1 MNDKVD
7 IEQRKHSL
15 CGQINDVVCYFGK
28 RQSFVKLKLMR
39 TYCTSFYG
47 SVLLMDFSHPAISAF
62 CTTWRKGI
70 RRIWGIP
77 YCTHGSLL
85 PVMSNYLPL
94 LDELCCR
101 SAAFIKSCLE
111 SDSPIVSAVAHYGVY
126 YGRMNSHIG
135 RNAFFCCSRDDV
147 ADILCF
153 TRCMVSRY
161 VDEYISPQLRA
172 SVLLLLELL
181 FTRDGSF
188 SCSLLSL
195 HEIDELI
202 DIVCTL

>member
-1 MNDKVD
+1 MK
-7 IEQRKHSL
+7 
-15 CGQINDVVCYFGK
+15 
-28 RQSFVKLKLMR
+28 

-47 SVLLMDFSHPAISAF
+47 SVLWDLSHPAISVF
-62 CTTWRKGI
+62 CTTWRKGL

-77 YCTHGSLL
+77 YCTHSSML
-85 PVMSNYLPL
+85 PIISNYLPL

-111 SDSPIVSAVAHYGVY
+111 SDSPIVSAVAHYGVN
-126 YGRMNSHIG
+126 YGRMNSHNV
-135 RNAFFCCSRDDV
+135 RNDSFCCSRYDV
-147 ADILCF
+147 ADILCV
-153 TRCMVSRY
+153 TRCMFSRY

-181 FTRDGSF
+181 FIKDGSF
-188 SCSLLSL
+188 SSSS

-202 DIVCTL
+202 QVQSTIKSAKSFFA